1 MLCEF
6 PKSDVVQEKDVTT
19 FKKFR
24 LQSLFITI
32 TEIRIYYLS
41 HLFITLLFILL
52 YIINNNYKMKDIS
65 CYYYSSYFIYNL
77 LLISVIRTLIE
88 AIVRKDIHL
97 TRLSIS
103 NFCLDYVCYLSM
115 SPKFP

>member
-77 LLISVIRTLIE
+77 VEKFIYKVFNDFR
-88 AIVRKDIHL
+88 RK
-97 TRLSIS
+97 S
-103 NFCLDYVCYLSM
+103 NYMLY
-115 SPKFP
+115 